1 MNADP
6 MKRLCQVNKL
16 TFAELVWQSCLHTSF
31 FTFGELLNCFGNPA
45 CTPPFFT
52 FGELLNSFGNP
63 ALRENYRN
71 CCGGECQR
79 NINAA
84 KKIKTSKIPFT
95 R

>member
-31 FTFGELLNCFGNPA
+31 FTFGELLSC
-45 CTPPFFT
+45 
-52 FGELLNSFGNP
+52 FGNP